1 MATMRKRGDASG
13 RQPGVNR
20 PHTPWPVRTYLAV
33 IVGVA
38 LLATVAVTASGY
50 FWSSGRSRAS
60 AKKEMRLEAQRAAG
74 LISKNTAVA
83 QQTVAQLSAQPGL
96 VKAFAASAKRDCQL
110 SVEGSEAFP
119 SVRVDIVS
127 AAGQVACS
135 SKPSAAVNAHDVHAG
150 SPWLS
155 RALHAHGAIVLW
167 NSSDA
172 ATRQP
177 SVVVAA
183 PIPGGAGGK
192 PAGAVVGFEH
202 LTGTGSSLV
211 ANVGSARRPSFTVV
225 DRGTR
230 NVIATSVPARKPD
243 DASRFAA
250 LKTSGEWA
258 GPDGT
263 TRDYNSADV
272 AGSNWR
278 VYAGL
283 PESTVLSSA
292 RGALTR
298 ESLVGLAAL
307 LILAFSG
314 WMLNRRVAGPLR
326 ALSRA
331 VSTAAVNENGK
342 THVEEAGTAELVSL
356 AQRFNSMIDLR
367 AGHEAELMFQA
378 THDAETG
385 LPNGLHFRERLD
397 ETLRLTRWPTG
408 VVVLCLRVNRLD
420 VVNEGYG
427 RGAGDRVLAQVADR
441 LATVLREG
449 DLLARSGGNEFLVLG
464 VNRGEEGATNLAERL
479 HACLEAPF
487 HGPVSDIVLNASVGI
502 ALGREDVTSDQLLRE
517 ADSAMREAGRLGE
530 DVYRF
535 DRALQ
540 LRATEHLA
548 VEHALWSALR
558 EDQLRVY
565 YQPLVDVASG
575 TITGVEALVRWKR
588 PERGLVLPGEFMAI
602 AEETGQIAAI
612 DRYVL
617 DTACRQAVAWAADGH
632 QLRVSVNVTA
642 AEIGDP
648 AFREFVRDVLRQSGL
663 QPSQLCLEITES
675 SLMREAG
682 RGGEEHLYEL
692 RRLGVALSIDDF
704 GTGYSSLSYLHH
716 LPVDELKVDR
726 SFIGG
731 LGRNRRDRYLVEAI
745 VGMARALGLDVVA
758 EGVETRQQL
767 EALGALGCN
776 LAQGYLFA
784 RPQAADRMFA
794 LLESQWDEGK
804 LGVMA

>member
-1 MATMRKRGDASG
+1 
-13 RQPGVNR
+13 
-20 PHTPWPVRTYLAV
+20 
-33 IVGVA
+33 
-38 LLATVAVTASGY
+38 
-50 FWSSGRSRAS
+50 
-60 AKKEMRLEAQRAAG
+60 
-74 LISKNTAVA
+74 
-83 QQTVAQLSAQPGL
+83 
-96 VKAFAASAKRDCQL
+96 
-110 SVEGSEAFP
+110 
-119 SVRVDIVS
+119 
-127 AAGQVACS
+127 
-135 SKPSAAVNAHDVHAG
+135 
-150 SPWLS
+150 
-155 RALHAHGAIVLW
+155 
-167 NSSDA
+167 
-172 ATRQP
+172 
-177 SVVVAA
+177 
-183 PIPGGAGGK
+183 
-192 PAGAVVGFEH
+192 
-202 LTGTGSSLV
+202 
-211 ANVGSARRPSFTVV
+211 
-225 DRGTR
+225 
-230 NVIATSVPARKPD
+230 
-243 DASRFAA
+243 
-250 LKTSGEWA
+250 
-258 GPDGT
+258 
-263 TRDYNSADV
+263 
-272 AGSNWR
+272 
-278 VYAGL
+278 
-283 PESTVLSSA
+283 
-292 RGALTR
+292 
-298 ESLVGLAAL
+298 
-307 LILAFSG
+307 
-314 WMLNRRVAGPLR
+314 
-326 ALSRA
+326 
-331 VSTAAVNENGK
+331 
-342 THVEEAGTAELVSL
+342 
-356 AQRFNSMIDLR
+356 
-367 AGHEAELMFQA
+367 
-378 THDAETG
+378 
-385 LPNGLHFRERLD
+385 
-397 ETLRLTRWPTG
+397 
-408 VVVLCLRVNRLD
+408 
-420 VVNEGYG
+420 
-427 RGAGDRVLAQVADR
+427 
-441 LATVLREG
+441 
-449 DLLARSGGNEFLVLG
+449 
-464 VNRGEEGATNLAERL
+464 
-479 HACLEAPF
+479 
-487 HGPVSDIVLNASVGI
+487 
-502 ALGREDVTSDQLLRE
+502 
-517 ADSAMREAGRLGE
+517 
-530 DVYRF
+530 VYRF